1 MSERPDEAQGTRERI
16 LSSAETLF
24 AECGFETV
32 SLRDITGAAGA
43 NVAAVNY
50 HFGSKERLID
60 AVVERHV
67 VPINHERLKLLDR
80 LEVSHAEGVIPI
92 EEILRAFLSPVLR
105 QISSGKMSE
114 ELFGKFMGRLIG
126 ERGYKLPESVRP
138 LFSLMA
144 RRFTAALRESVPSL
158 SEEAALWRMHFSFGV
173 MSNTLTHGD
182 TLRQISGG
190 RAGNPSTGNI
200 FEKIIEFCSAGIRAA
215 GKESDDA

>member
-1 MSERPDEAQGTRERI
+1 MPETLDDARGTRQRI

-24 AECGFETV
+24 AERGFETV
-32 SLRDITGAAGA
+32 SLRDITGAAAA

-60 AVVERHV
+60 AVIERHV
-67 VPINHERLKLLDR
+67 VPINGERLELLDD
-80 LEVSHAEGVIPI
+80 LAAKYSEESLPV

-105 QISSGKMSE
+105 QITSGEMSE

-126 ERGYKLPESVRP
+126 ECGWRLPESVRP

-144 RRFTAALRESVPSL
+144 RRFTAALRKAVPRL

-173 MSNTLTHGD
+173 MSHTLTHGD

-190 RAGNPSTGNI
+190 RAGSPSIESI
-200 FEKIIEFCSAGIRAA
+200 FENIIEFCAAGIVAA
-215 GKESDDA
+215 GEEGHE

>member
-1 MSERPDEAQGTRERI
+1 MSDTADDASGTRERI
-16 LSSAETLF
+16 LSAAENLF
-24 AECGFETV
+24 AADGFETV

-114 ELFGKFMGRLIG
+114 ELFGKFRV
-126 ERGYKLPESVRP
+126 PE
-138 LFSLMA
+138 
-144 RRFTAALRESVPSL
+144 
-158 SEEAALWRMHFSFGV
+158 
-173 MSNTLTHGD
+173 
-182 TLRQISGG
+182 
-190 RAGNPSTGNI
+190 
-200 FEKIIEFCSAGIRAA
+200 
-215 GKESDDA
+215 